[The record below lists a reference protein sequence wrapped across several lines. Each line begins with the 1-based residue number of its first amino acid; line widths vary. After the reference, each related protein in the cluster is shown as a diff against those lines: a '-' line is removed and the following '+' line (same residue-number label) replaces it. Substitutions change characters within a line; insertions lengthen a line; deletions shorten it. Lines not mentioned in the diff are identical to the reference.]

1 MLVHIDTILVSL
13 KVKAHGHERTNVA
26 KVVGA
31 TSREGF
37 LVIH

>member
-1 MLVHIDTILVSL
+1 LFEGQGQRPQF
-13 KVKAHGHERTNVA
+13 KVTEGNVA

-37 LVIH
+37 LVLSYYSTQ